1 MWLNTTP
8 IYTQKLKNRFIFNK
22 YGSEVFFKIL
32 RIINLGLEIFLIT
45 TFARCKNIKRTE
57 QLVYLKE
64 AILRIATF
72 FQVNYAFFCLFV
84 LKTQKISKHALSR
97 SYWIY
102 LNFVVN
108 YKRKRNSCF
117 LLGILS
123 FLFLCEK
130 HRKFQKNIRHI

>member
-1 MWLNTTP
+1 MLR
-8 IYTQKLKNRFIFNK
+8 IRFIFNK

-72 FQVNYAFFCLFV
+72 FQVNYTFFCLF
-84 LKTQKISKHALSR
+84 LCEKHGKYQKITKHALSR